1 MTCEDPALDMSIDAM
16 HAREPA
22 LPDDAVEAARI
33 TDPGIYELAPSAYH
47 ADPCPAPSL
56 SSSIARVLLDRSA
69 LHAWQ
74 EHPRLGGG
82 GVRVEAD
89 HLDRGALIHRL
100 VLGAGSDI
108 EVVDAKDWRT
118 NAAKTARDG
127 ARAAGHIPVLRADYE
142 DARLAAREIAARL
155 RAFGI
160 ELTGVSE
167 RTIAWQEQTAYGSIW
182 CRGMLDH
189 LELRDRR
196 VRVYDLKTSRSAHP
210 RSCARHV
217 IDYGYD
223 VQRAAYVQGVERV
236 FPQYAGRVDYVWL
249 FVELEPPYAVLP
261 AVADALMR
269 ERGVRRWGDACAR
282 WAACL
287 SRESWPSYWP
297 APHPC
302 VLESPGWLLSSEEGA
317 SNE

>member
-1 MTCEDPALDMSIDAM
+1 MTALDFSVEGMET
-16 HAREPA
+16 ARA
-22 LPDDAVEAARI
+22 LPDDAAEAVRI
-33 TDPGIYELAPSAYH
+33 TAPGVYELAPSAYH
-47 ADPCPAPSL
+47 ADPCPTPSL
-56 SSSIARVLLDRSA
+56 SSSLARTLLDRSA
-69 LHAWQ
+69 LHAWK

-82 GVRVEAD
+82 GVHVEAD
-89 HLDRGALIHRL
+89 HIDRGSLIHRL
-100 VLGAGSDI
+100 VLGAGSDV

-118 NAAKTARDG
+118 SAARAARDG
-127 ARAAGHIPVLRADYE
+127 ARSVGHIPVLRADYE
-142 DARLAAREIAARL
+142 DARIAAKEITARL
-155 RAFGI
+155 SAFGV
-160 ELTGVSE
+160 ELGGVSE
-167 RTIAWQEQTAYGSIW
+167 RTIAWQEQTAYGEIW

-189 LELRDRR
+189 IELRSGRA
-196 VRVYDLKTSRSAHP
+196 VVYDLKTSRSAHP

-236 FPQYAGRVDYVWL
+236 LPQYAGRIDYVWL

-269 ERGVRRWGDACAR
+269 ERGVRRWDDACSR

-297 APHPC
+297 APRPC
-302 VLESPGWLLSSEEGA
+302 VLESPGWLLSSEEA
-317 SNE
+317 SNG